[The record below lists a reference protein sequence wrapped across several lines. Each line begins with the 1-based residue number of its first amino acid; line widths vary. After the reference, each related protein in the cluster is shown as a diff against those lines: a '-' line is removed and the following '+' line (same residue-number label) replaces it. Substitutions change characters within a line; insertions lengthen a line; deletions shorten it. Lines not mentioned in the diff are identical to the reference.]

1 VLKGAEAAGDAGTPQ
16 HKRPGAAEAPGGST
30 HIKQEEADT
39 VKATWR
45 SITLAA
51 VAAVILVAGTQAVS
65 AAPPKQVLYG
75 TTGRCTNDFP
85 GGPCTE
91 TSTLVQLDPST
102 GALIKSI
109 GPVGYTVN
117 GLAWD
122 ARAQKLYASTAI
134 GDVAFHGLITINI
147 TTGAGTPVNPAALN
161 FGLAG
166 NDSPIHSITI
176 HSNGGMV
183 GWYDEF
189 PTGEVT
195 DTFVTF
201 NKTTG
206 VATEFPD
213 TGIDTSA
220 NGLSFDGAGILWN
233 VDSPRRAGLGAPL
246 TQTAYRLDPATGKP
260 LATVSLA
267 PPTMAALGDF
277 NPATNLYYGLKF
289 TPFDPAQKTTITV
302 VNLGTGAVTTLGQ
315 TVDNLHT
322 LAFVKKV
329 K

>member
-1 VLKGAEAAGDAGTPQ
+1 M
-16 HKRPGAAEAPGGST
+16 
-30 HIKQEEADT
+30 
-39 VKATWR
+39 KALWLSLR
-45 SITLAA
+45 LAA
-51 VAAVILVAGTQAVS
+51 LAAVILAAGVQPAS
-65 AAPPKQVLYG
+65 AANGPKTVLFG

-91 TSTLVQLDPST
+91 TSTLVQLDPNT
-102 GALIKSI
+102 GAFIKTI

-122 ARAQKLYASTAI
+122 AKAQKLYASTAI

-147 TTGAGTPVNPAALN
+147 TTGAGTPVNPAATN

-166 NDSPIHSITI
+166 DASPIHSITI
-176 HSNGGMV
+176 HSNGLMA

-189 PTGEVT
+189 PTGAVT
-195 DTFVTF
+195 DTFV
-201 NKTTG
+201 KLDKATG
-206 VATEFPD
+206 IATEYPD

-220 NGLSFDGAGILWN
+220 NGLSFDGDGLLWN
-233 VDSPRRAGLGAPL
+233 IDSPRRVGVGAPP
-246 TQTAYRLDPATGKP
+246 TQTAYRLDPATGRP
-260 LATVSLA
+260 LLSIPLT

-277 NPATNLYYGLKF
+277 NPVNNLYYGLKF
-289 TPFDPAQKTTITV
+289 TPFDTAQKTTITV
-302 VNLGTGAVTTLGQ
+302 VNLSLGTVTTLGP
-315 TVDNLHT
+315 TVNNLHT

>member
-1 VLKGAEAAGDAGTPQ
+1 M
-16 HKRPGAAEAPGGST
+16 
-30 HIKQEEADT
+30 
-39 VKATWR
+39 KALGR
-45 SITLAA
+45 SMILAA
-51 VAAVILVAGTQAVS
+51 LAAAILTAGIQPAS
-65 AAPPKQVLYG
+65 AAKGPQTELYG
-75 TTGRCTNDFP
+75 TTGRCNNVLQ

-91 TSTLVQLDPST
+91 TSTLVQLDPDT
-102 GALIKSI
+102 GAFIREI
-109 GPVGYTVN
+109 GPVGFTVN
-117 GLAWD
+117 GLAWYPKS
-122 ARAQKLYASTAI
+122 QTLYASTAI
-134 GDVAFHGLITINI
+134 GDVAFHGLITINL

-166 NDSPIHSITI
+166 NESPIHSITI
-176 HSNGGMV
+176 HSNGRMV

-206 VATEFPD
+206 IATEFPD

-220 NGLSFDGAGILWN
+220 NGLSFDGDGLLWN
-233 VDSPRRAGLGAPL
+233 IDSPRRVGLGAPP
-246 TQTAYRLDPATGKP
+246 TQTAYLLDPATGKP
-260 LATVSLA
+260 LRSILLT

-277 NPATNLYYGLKF
+277 NPVSNLYYGLKF
-289 TPFDPAQKTTITV
+289 TSFDPTAKTFVVV
-302 VNLGTGAVTTLGQ
+302 VNLNNGTVTTLGQ

>member
-1 VLKGAEAAGDAGTPQ
+1 MKTQRRLTMLVALTALILAAGVLPA
-16 HKRPGAAEAPGGST
+16 
-30 HIKQEEADT
+30 
-39 VKATWR
+39 
-45 SITLAA
+45 
-51 VAAVILVAGTQAVS
+51 S
-65 AAPPKQVLYG
+65 AAPPKQVLFG

-102 GALIKSI
+102 GALIKTI
-109 GPVGYTVN
+109 GQVGYTVN
-117 GLAWD
+117 GLAWYPKE
-122 ARAQKLYASTAI
+122 QKLYASTAI

-147 TTGAGTPVNPAALN
+147 TTGAGTPVNPAAVN

-176 HSNGGMV
+176 HSDGRMV

-195 DTFVTF
+195 DTFVTLDRA
-201 NKTTG
+201 TG

-213 TGIDTSA
+213 TGIDTNA

-233 VDSPRRAGLGAPL
+233 INSPRRVGTAAP

-260 LATVSLA
+260 LATVSLT

-289 TPFDPAQKTTITV
+289 TPFDPTAKTFITV
-302 VNLGTGAVTTLGQ
+302 VNLGTGTVTQLGQ
-315 TVDNLHT
+315 TIDNLHT

>member
-1 VLKGAEAAGDAGTPQ
+1 
-16 HKRPGAAEAPGGST
+16 
-30 HIKQEEADT
+30 

-51 VAAVILVAGTQAVS
+51 VTAVILVAGTQAAA

-91 TSTLVQLDPST
+91 TSTLVRLDPST
-102 GALIKSI
+102 GALIKTI

-122 ARAQKLYASTAI
+122 AKAQKLYASTAI
-134 GDVAFHGLITINI
+134 GDVAFHGLITIDI
-147 TTGAGTPVNPAALN
+147 TTGAGTPVDLAAPN

-166 NDSPIHSITI
+166 DPSPVHSITI
-176 HSNGGMV
+176 HSNGRMV

-189 PTGEVT
+189 GGPT
-195 DTFVTF
+195 DTFVTL
-201 NKTTG
+201 NKATG

-233 VDSPRRAGLGAPL
+233 IDSPRRVGLGAPP

-260 LATVSLA
+260 LGSVSLT

-289 TPFDPAQKTTITV
+289 TPFDPAQVTSITV
-302 VNLGTGAVTTLGQ
+302 VNLGTGTVTTLGP
-315 TVDNLHT
+315 TVNNLHT

>member
-1 VLKGAEAAGDAGTPQ
+1 MTGQAIPEFTIGKEDPMNTPRRLTMLVALTALILAAGVLPA
-16 HKRPGAAEAPGGST
+16 
-30 HIKQEEADT
+30 
-39 VKATWR
+39 
-45 SITLAA
+45 
-51 VAAVILVAGTQAVS
+51 S

-91 TSTLVQLDPST
+91 TSSLVQLDPST
-102 GALIKSI
+102 GALIRVI

-122 ARAQKLYASTAI
+122 AKAQKLYASTAI
-134 GDVAFHGLITINI
+134 GCGDGLLCPFHGLITINI
-147 TTGAGTPVNPAALN
+147 TTGAGTPVNPAAVN

-166 NDSPIHSITI
+166 DDSPIHSITI
-176 HSNGGMV
+176 HSNGRMV

-195 DTFVTF
+195 DTFVTL
-201 NKTTG
+201 NKATG
-206 VATEFPD
+206 IATEFPD

-220 NGLSFDGAGILWN
+220 NGLSFDWAGVLWN
-233 VDSPRRAGLGAPL
+233 IDTVRRVGLGAPP

-260 LATVSLA
+260 LATVSLT

-289 TPFDPAQKTTITV
+289 TSFDPDQKTSITV
-302 VNLGTGAVTTLGQ
+302 VNLGTGTVTTLGP
-315 TVDNLHT
+315 TVNNLHT

>member
-1 VLKGAEAAGDAGTPQ
+1 MKVPRRLTM
-16 HKRPGAAEAPGGST
+16 
-30 HIKQEEADT
+30 
-39 VKATWR
+39 
-45 SITLAA
+45 L
-51 VAAVILVAGTQAVS
+51 VALTALILVAGVLPAS

-75 TTGRCTNDFP
+75 TTGRCNNEFP

-91 TSTLVQLDPST
+91 NSTLVQLDPVT
-102 GALIKSI
+102 GALIKTI
-109 GPVGYTVN
+109 GTTGAVGHTVN

-122 ARAQKLYASTAI
+122 GKAQRLYASTAI
-134 GDVAFHGLITINI
+134 GCGPGSICPFHGLITINI
-147 TTGAGTPVNPAALN
+147 ETGAGTPVNEAAPN

-166 NDSPIHSITI
+166 DPSPVHSITI
-176 HSNGGMV
+176 HSNGRMV

-189 PTGEVT
+189 PAGTVT
-195 DTFVTF
+195 DTFVTLD
-201 NKTTG
+201 KATG
-206 VATEFPD
+206 MATEFPD

-233 VDSPRRAGLGAPL
+233 IDSPRKVGTAPL

-260 LATVSLA
+260 LGTVSLN
-267 PPTMAALGDF
+267 PPTQAALGDF

-289 TPFDPAQKTTITV
+289 TPFDPAQKTFIEV
-302 VNLGTGAVTTLGQ
+302 VNLGTGTVTQLGP

>member
-1 VLKGAEAAGDAGTPQ
+1 MMIAA
-16 HKRPGAAEAPGGST
+16 
-30 HIKQEEADT
+30 
-39 VKATWR
+39 
-45 SITLAA
+45 LAA
-51 VAAVILVAGTQAVS
+51 AILVVAVQSTS
-65 AAPPKQVLYG
+65 AAKGGPILYG
-75 TTGRCTNDFP
+75 TTGRCNNDFP

-91 TSTLVQLDPST
+91 TSTLVQLDPDT
-102 GALIKSI
+102 GALIKVI

-117 GLAWD
+117 GLAWYPKS
-122 ARAQKLYASTAI
+122 QQLYASTAI
-134 GDVAFHGLITINI
+134 GDVAFHGLITINL

-166 NDSPIHSITI
+166 DASPIHSITI
-176 HSNGGMV
+176 HSNGRMV

-189 PTGEVT
+189 SVGEVT

-206 VATEFPD
+206 IATEFPN

-220 NGLSFDGAGILWN
+220 NGLSFDADGLLWN
-233 VDSPRRAGLGAPL
+233 IDSPRRVGLGAPL
-246 TQTAYRLDPATGKP
+246 TQTGYLMDPFTGKP
-260 LATVSLA
+260 LRTVALT

-277 NPATNLYYGLKF
+277 NPVDNLYYGLKF
-289 TPFDPAQKTTITV
+289 TPFDPAQKTFMV
-302 VNLGTGAVTTLGQ
+302 MVNLQTGTVTTLGQ
-315 TVDNLHT
+315 TVNNLHT

>member
-1 VLKGAEAAGDAGTPQ
+1 ML
-16 HKRPGAAEAPGGST
+16 
-30 HIKQEEADT
+30 
-39 VKATWR
+39 
-45 SITLAA
+45 
-51 VAAVILVAGTQAVS
+51 VALTALILVAGVLPAS
-65 AAPPKQVLYG
+65 AAQPKPILYG

-91 TSTLVQLDPST
+91 TSTLVQLDPGT
-102 GALIKSI
+102 GALIRVI

-122 ARAQKLYASTAI
+122 RKTSKLYASTAI
-134 GDVAFHGLITINI
+134 GDVAFHGLITINPS
-147 TTGAGTPVNPAALN
+147 TGAGKPVNPAALN

-166 NDSPIHSITI
+166 DESPIHSITMD
-176 HSNGGMV
+176 SNGRMV

-189 PTGEVT
+189 PIGEVT
-195 DTFVTF
+195 DTFVTLDK
-201 NKTTG
+201 KTG
-206 VATEFPD
+206 IATEFPD

-220 NGLSFDGAGILWN
+220 NGLSFDGNDLLWN
-233 VDSPRRAGLGAPL
+233 IDTRRCTAFDSETGLCNAFG
-246 TQTAYRLDPATGKP
+246 QTAYRLDPATGKP
-260 LATVSLA
+260 LGTVSLN

-289 TPFDPAQKTTITV
+289 TPFDPTAKTFITV

>member
-1 VLKGAEAAGDAGTPQ
+1 MGQAGSAFIPKGVLITRRDEPMN
-16 HKRPGAAEAPGGST
+16 APRRLALFVALT
-30 HIKQEEADT
+30 
-39 VKATWR
+39 
-45 SITLAA
+45 TL
-51 VAAVILVAGTQAVS
+51 ILVAGTQAVF

-91 TSTLVQLDPST
+91 TSTLVQLNPDT
-102 GALIKSI
+102 GALIKTI

-122 ARAQKLYASTAI
+122 AKAQRLYASTAI
-134 GDVAFHGLITINI
+134 GDVAFHGLITINT
-147 TTGAGTPVNPAALN
+147 TTGAGTPVNGAADN

-166 NDSPIHSITI
+166 DASPIHSITI
-176 HSNGGMV
+176 HSNGRMV

-195 DTFVTF
+195 DTFVTLD
-201 NKTTG
+201 KATG
-206 VATEFPD
+206 IATEFPD

-220 NGLSFDGAGILWN
+220 NGLSFDGAGVLWN
-233 VDSPRRAGLGAPL
+233 IDSPRRVGTAPA
-246 TQTAYRLDPATGKP
+246 TQTAYRLDPVTGKP
-260 LATVSLA
+260 LATVSLT

-289 TPFDPAQKTTITV
+289 TPFDPTAKTFIEV
-302 VNLGTGAVTTLGQ
+302 VNLGTGTVTQLGQ